1 MVLRSKLLEKR
12 GLGFIHPW
20 MAFIYLLLALILTMC
35 TMNPI
40 LIAISLVASISY
52 EIHSMGLPKFVK
64 YIPWLVLIFI
74 ITTIGNMF
82 ISHNGMHVLFYVNDN
97 RITLESGIYG
107 GVFGLMFAAAFLW
120 CDITQRIITGE
131 KLTYMFGSF
140 APNVGLVISMT
151 LHFIPV
157 IKNRLQV
164 VHNAQ
169 MGMGRGNKKGKLAMA
184 KQWGKEFSIV
194 ISWSLENSIETSNVM
209 TAMGYG
215 VERRSNY
222 SNYRVKSSD
231 FIFLICILALAV
243 PAFIVIMANGY
254 KVYYYPSFGM
264 MCELRDMLVFIL
276 CYFVYMIIPFI
287 AERFFRWH

>member
-1 MVLRSKLLEKR
+1 MVLRHKLLEKQ

-20 MAFIYLLLALILTMC
+20 MAFIYLLLALLLTMC
-35 TMNPI
+35 TMNPM

-52 EIHSMGLPKFVK
+52 EIHSIGLPKFVK

-151 LHFIPV
+151 LHYIPV

-169 MGMGRGNKKGKLAMA
+169 VGMGRGKKMGALARA

-194 ISWSLENSIETSNVM
+194 ISWSLENSIDTSNVM

-222 SNYRVKSSD
+222 SNYRVKLVD
-231 FIFLICILALAV
+231 FIFLICILAMAIPGFV
-243 PAFIVIMANGY
+243 VIASNGY

-264 MCELRDMLVFIL
+264 MCELKDMLAFIL